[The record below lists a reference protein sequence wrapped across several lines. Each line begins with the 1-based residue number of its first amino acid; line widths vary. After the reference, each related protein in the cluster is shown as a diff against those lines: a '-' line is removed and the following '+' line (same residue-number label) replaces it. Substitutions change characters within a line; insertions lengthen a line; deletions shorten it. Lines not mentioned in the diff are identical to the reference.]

1 MIRTELQK
9 LDQSPRALRNF
20 GLLVGGVFLLLGVIA
35 LARGRAW
42 WPWTGVPGLVL
53 MLLGLLAPRTLRWV
67 NFGWMAMAL
76 LLGTVMSSVLL
87 TLVFF
92 LGFTP
97 LGGLARLR
105 GKDFLRRR
113 AQVGESY
120 WLHRDRKTQPTR
132 ADYER
137 QF

>member
-1 MIRTELQK
+1 MIRAELQK

-20 GLLVGGVFLLLGVIA
+20 GLLVGGVFLLLGIIA
-35 LARGRAW
+35 LVRGRAW

-67 NFGWMAMAL
+67 NFGWMTL
-76 LLGTVMSSVLL
+76 SLSVGLVMSVLL
-87 TLVFF
+87 LSVVFF
-92 LGFTP
+92 LGFT
-97 LGGLARLR
+97 LIGWLARLR

-113 AQVGESY
+113 ANAGESY
-120 WLHRDRKTQPTR
+120 WLPRDRAAKPSR